1 MPEPCVTYT
10 SVPLSFSSIEDPLA
24 TLTREREDRPG
35 RGRELTGS
43 ESQLSAQ
50 RWERGADRC
59 LRVPTLSP
67 CWSFLVLLNGRKHG
81 LLTFLNALTC
91 DIPFRKP

>member
-43 ESQLSAQ
+43 ESQLSAPPPPGGAAPEMG
-50 RWERGADRC
+50 ERC
-59 LRVPTLSP
+59 
-67 CWSFLVLLNGRKHG
+67 
-81 LLTFLNALTC
+81 
-91 DIPFRKP
+91 